1 MRREET
7 KEVPLGRIKVGGE
20 NPIWVEAMGRTHP
33 AKIQECIREIKR
45 SEEAGCELFR
55 IAIPD
60 QEALKGLQEVKKHTS
75 LPLIADIH
83 FNLKLGVKAVL
94 QGIEAVRINPGT
106 IGNKE
111 DLKELLEVAKSRNTA
126 FRLGVNTGSL
136 PSHLRRKDRVEAL
149 FESIGESVKLLEG
162 EGITNI
168 ILSAKSTDVE
178 ETIAIYEKLSSTFS
192 YPLHVGLT
200 EAGSG
205 IEGMIKS
212 AIALGILLR
221 EGIGNNIRVS
231 LTSSQPIL
239 ETKVAWALLE
249 SLGLRYRN
257 IQIISCPTCA
267 RRKGDVVSL
276 VQKLRKEISGFC
288 SRKSLRV
295 AIMGCEVN
303 GPGEAKEADLGLAL
317 GRDHKAVLFAQGK
330 IVDIIPQ
337 DVALAKLLQKIR
349 EKLDEEEK

>member
-7 KEVPLGRIKVGGE
+7 KEVPLGKIKVGGK

-33 AKIQECIREIKR
+33 ARVRECIQEIRR

-60 QEALKGLQEVKKHTS
+60 QEALEGLREVKKYVS

-83 FNLKLGVKAVL
+83 FRLKLGVKAIL
-94 QGIEAVRINPGT
+94 QGVEAIRINPGT

-126 FRLGVNTGSL
+126 FRLGANTGSL
-136 PSHLRRKDRVEAL
+136 PSRFRKKDRVEAL
-149 FESIGESVKLLEG
+149 FGSIGESVGLLEK

-178 ETIAIYEKLSSTFS
+178 ETITIYERLSSTFP

-205 IEGMIKS
+205 IEGITKS
-212 AIALGILLR
+212 AIALGVLLR

-267 RRKGDVVSL
+267 RRRGNVVSL
-276 VQKLRKEISGFC
+276 VQKLKREMSGFC
-288 SRKSLRV
+288 SGRPLRI

-303 GPGEAKEADLGLAL
+303 GPGEAKEVDLGLAL
-317 GRDHKAVLFAQGK
+317 SKDHKAVFFAQGK
-330 IVDIIPQ
+330 ITEVIPQ
-337 DVALAKLLQKIR
+337 NIALAKLLRKIQ